1 MTDALTEQDS
11 NKLFNEISKA
21 IQDNDSTKLSELT
34 EQSAPDDDVNKEQPD
49 QTQPEVNTEDDSK
62 DDTTTPADGKDDET
76 SPLDKPADDNA
87 DDKKEEGKPEVSDE
101 VAALKEQIEK
111 LNKDNHNLRSQAGRI
126 PSVQKRIRE
135 LDKKLE
141 ELASKQTSPSSQPSD
156 KLKPEIDEL
165 LKGVKETDPELAEA
179 IAKAI
184 AKATEG
190 VAQEIRTKERET
202 ISLLREQESI
212 AYQEMEANRLL
223 EMYPNAAE
231 VFRSEH
237 FIKWK
242 ANQPDGVRA
251 LAESSSAD
259 EVSVAFEK
267 YAKDM
272 VTQYPELAD
281 KATTPAT
288 PVVDGKD
295 NTEQARKIEAERQKR
310 KTTTANVSSP
320 NASGKIPVND
330 NPEAL
335 FEKHFKEIQKQIS
348 GA

>member
-21 IQDNDSTKLSELT
+21 IHDNDSTKLSELT
-34 EQSAPDDDVNKEQPD
+34 EQPAPDEDNKEQPD
-49 QTQPEVNTEDDSK
+49 STQPEVKDEDNTS
-62 DDTTTPADGKDDET
+62 DDTTPVEKKEDET
-76 SPLDKPADDNA
+76 SPLDKTADEPADDN
-87 DDKKEEGKPEVSDE
+87 KEVDEKPEPNE
-101 VAALKEQIEK
+101 ELGKLKEQLEK
-111 LNKDNHNLRSQAGRI
+111 LSKENHNLRSQAGRI

-156 KLKPEIDEL
+156 KIKPEIDEL
-165 LKGVKETDPELAEA
+165 LKGVRDTDPDLADA
-179 IAKAI
+179 IGKAI

-190 VAQEIRTKERET
+190 VAQELHTKERET
-202 ISLLREQESI
+202 ITLLRDQESI

-223 EMYPNAAE
+223 EMYPNAAD

-237 FIKWK
+237 FVKWK
-242 ANQPDGVRA
+242 ANQPDGIRA

-259 EVSVAFEK
+259 EVSLAFEK

-272 VTQYPELAD
+272 VSQYPELAP
-281 KATTPAT
+281 AAATPAAS
-288 PVVDGKD
+288 VEGKD

-320 NASGKIPVND
+320 NASGKIPIDD

-335 FEKHFKEIQKQIS
+335 FEKHYKEIQKQIS